1 MEKYLLTEDA
11 IAVQVVERH
20 YSVRE
25 VADLLKVG
33 LDFVYD
39 RLKTGELAPVVELGD
54 SRANQPST
62 GPTTNQKKNPQLQL
76 GARERKTFDYHD
88 STGRGEHVAYIWSLG

>member
-39 RLKTGELAPVVELGD
+39 RLKSGELAPVVELGD
-54 SRANQPST
+54 SRAKQRIPASA
-62 GPTTNQKKNPQLQL
+62 LQRFL
-76 GARERKTFDYHD
+76 DARTFDR
-88 STGRGEHVAYIWSLG
+88 ST